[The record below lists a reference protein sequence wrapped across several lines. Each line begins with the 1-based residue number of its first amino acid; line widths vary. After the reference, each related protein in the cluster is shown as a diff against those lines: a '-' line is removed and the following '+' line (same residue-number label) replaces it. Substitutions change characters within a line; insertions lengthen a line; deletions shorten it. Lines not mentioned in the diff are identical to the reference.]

1 MNKVPVVPVVP
12 VAKPKAGVTLED
24 YGIVLPAKVRELIA
38 FVLLS
43 EEEIQHRVD
52 ELADEIGSTYAD
64 EEELILLPI
73 LTGAVFL
80 ATDIGRAL
88 AKRSSLNI
96 KYDLTKA
103 SSYESKTQQ
112 EIRIQLEPV
121 AVRGKSVLLLD
132 DVLDRGTTMSTLRT
146 KLQEW
151 GAKDISTC
159 VMFNKLPSAPDQEVL
174 EMRRAASPDF
184 VGFEIPV
191 IDGESPWIGG
201 YGLDSTST
209 YHLRH
214 LPCLVAI
221 K

>member
-1 MNKVPVVPVVP
+1 MVNIPA
-12 VAKPKAGVTLED
+12 AKPKDGVTLED
-24 YGIVLPAKVRELIA
+24 FGIVPPAEVRELIA
-38 FVLLS
+38 YVLLS
-43 EEEIQHRVD
+43 EDEIQRRVAELAEEI
-52 ELADEIGSTYAD
+52 ATIYAE

-88 AKRSSLNI
+88 ARSSSLNI

-103 SSYESKTQQ
+103 SSYESKKQQ
-112 EIRIQLEPV
+112 AIRIQLEPV
-121 AVRGKSVLLLD
+121 GVRGKSVLLLD
-132 DVLDRGTTMSTLRT
+132 DVLDRGTTMATLRG

-151 GAKDISTC
+151 GAKDIRAC
-159 VMFNKLPSAPDQEVL
+159 VMFNKLPKDPDREVL
-174 EMRRAASPDF
+174 AQRRAASPEF
-184 VGFEIPV
+184 VGFEIPLV
-191 IDGESPWIGG
+191 DGESPWIGG

>member
-1 MNKVPVVPVVP
+1 MINVP
-12 VAKPKAGVTLED
+12 VAQPKDGVKLED
-24 YGIVLPAKVRELIA
+24 YGIVLPARIRELIA

-43 EEEIQHRVD
+43 EDEIASRVD
-52 ELADEIGSTYAD
+52 ELAREIGRTYA
-64 EEELILLPI
+64 EGEELILLPI

-103 SSYESKTQQ
+103 SSYDSKTQQ

-121 AVRGKSVLLLD
+121 GVRGKSVLLLD
-132 DVLDRGTTMSTLRT
+132 DVLDRGTTMATLRD

-151 GAKDISTC
+151 GARDVRAC
-159 VMFNKLPSAPDQEVL
+159 VMFNKLPSDPDQEVL
-174 EMRRAASPDF
+174 AKRRAASPDF

-191 IDGESPWIGG
+191 IEGESPWIGG
-201 YGLDSTST
+201 FGLDSTSI

>member
-1 MNKVPVVPVVP
+1 MISVP
-12 VAKPKAGVTLED
+12 AARPKDGVTLED
-24 YGIVLPAKVRELIA
+24 YGIVPPAKVRELIA
-38 FVLLS
+38 CVLLS
-43 EEEIQHRVD
+43 EHEIQRRVD
-52 ELADEIGSTYAD
+52 ELAEEIARIYAD

-88 AKRSSLNI
+88 ARRSSLNI

-103 SSYESKTQQ
+103 SSYESKKQQ
-112 EIRIQLEPV
+112 AIRIQLEPV
-121 AVRGKSVLLLD
+121 GVRGKSVLLLD
-132 DVLDRGTTMSTLRT
+132 DVLDRGTTMATLRG
-146 KLQEW
+146 KLREW
-151 GAKDISTC
+151 GAKDIRAC
-159 VMFNKLPSAPDQEVL
+159 VMFNKLPKDPDREVL
-174 EMRRAASPDF
+174 VQRRAASPEF
-184 VGFEIPV
+184 VGFEIPLV
-191 IDGESPWIGG
+191 DGESPWIGG

>member
-1 MNKVPVVPVVP
+1 MNNIP
-12 VAKPKAGVTLED
+12 VAMPKNGVTLED
-24 YGIVLPAKVRELIA
+24 FGIVPPAEVRELIA
-38 FVLLS
+38 CVLVS
-43 EEEIQHRVD
+43 EEEIQRRVG
-52 ELADEIGSTYAD
+52 ELAEEIARIYAE

-88 AKRSSLNI
+88 AKSSSLNI

-103 SSYESKTQQ
+103 SSYESKKQQ
-112 EIRIQLEPV
+112 AIRIQLEPV
-121 AVRGKSVLLLD
+121 GVRGKSVLLLD
-132 DVLDRGTTMSTLRT
+132 DVLDRGTTMATLRR

-151 GAKDISTC
+151 GAKDIRAC
-159 VMFNKLPSAPDQEVL
+159 VMFNKLPSDPDQEVL
-174 EMRRAASPDF
+174 AQRQAASPEF
-184 VGFEIPV
+184 VGFEVPLV
-191 IDGESPWIGG
+191 DGESPWIGG

>member
-1 MNKVPVVPVVP
+1 MVNIPA
-12 VAKPKAGVTLED
+12 AKPKDGVTLED
-24 YGIVLPAKVRELIA
+24 FGIVPPAEVRELIA

-43 EEEIQHRVD
+43 EEEIQRRVG
-52 ELADEIGSTYAD
+52 ELAEEIARIYAE

-88 AKRSSLNI
+88 ARSSSLNI

-103 SSYESKTQQ
+103 SSYESKKQQ
-112 EIRIQLEPV
+112 AIRIQLEPV
-121 AVRGKSVLLLD
+121 GVRGKSVLLLD
-132 DVLDRGTTMSTLRT
+132 DVLDRGTTMATLRG

-151 GAKDISTC
+151 GAKDIRAC
-159 VMFNKLPSAPDQEVL
+159 VMFNKLPKDPDREVL
-174 EMRRAASPDF
+174 AQRRAASPEF
-184 VGFEIPV
+184 VGFEIPLV
-191 IDGESPWIGG
+191 DGESPWIGG

>member
-1 MNKVPVVPVVP
+1 MIEIP
-12 VAKPKAGVTLED
+12 VAKPKDGVSLED
-24 YGIVLPAKVRELIA
+24 YGIVPPAEVRELIA
-38 FVLLS
+38 YVLLS
-43 EEEIQHRVD
+43 EDEIQRRVD
-52 ELADEIGSTYAD
+52 ELAEEIRRTYA
-64 EEELILLPI
+64 EGEELILLPI

-121 AVRGKSVLLLD
+121 GVQGKSVLLLD
-132 DVLDRGTTMSTLRT
+132 DVLDRGTTMATLRS
-146 KLQEW
+146 KLREW
-151 GAKDISTC
+151 GAKDVRAC
-159 VMFNKLPSAPDQEVL
+159 VMFNKLPKDPDQEVL
-174 EMRRAASPDF
+174 EKRRAASPEF

>member
-1 MNKVPVVPVVP
+1 MVNIPA
-12 VAKPKAGVTLED
+12 AKPKDGVTLED
-24 YGIVLPAKVRELIA
+24 YGIVPPAEVRELIA

-43 EEEIQHRVD
+43 EEEIQRRVG
-52 ELADEIGSTYAD
+52 ELAEEIARIYAD

-88 AKRSSLNI
+88 ARSSSLNI

-103 SSYESKTQQ
+103 SSYESKKQQ
-112 EIRIQLEPV
+112 AIRIQLEPV
-121 AVRGKSVLLLD
+121 GVRGKSVLLLD
-132 DVLDRGTTMSTLRT
+132 DVLDRGTTMATLRG
-146 KLQEW
+146 KLREW
-151 GAKDISTC
+151 GAKDIRAC
-159 VMFNKLPSAPDQEVL
+159 VMFNKLPKDPDQEVL
-174 EMRRAASPDF
+174 AQRRAASPEF
-184 VGFEIPV
+184 VGFEIPLV
-191 IDGESPWIGG
+191 DGESPWIGG

>member
-1 MNKVPVVPVVP
+1 MSNIP
-12 VAKPKAGVTLED
+12 VAKPKDGVTLED
-24 YGIVLPAKVRELIA
+24 YGIVPPAEVRELIA
-38 FVLLS
+38 CVLLS
-43 EEEIQHRVD
+43 EEEIQRRVD
-52 ELADEIGSTYAD
+52 ELAAEIARIYAE

-88 AKRSSLNI
+88 ARSSSLNI

-103 SSYESKTQQ
+103 SSYESKKQQ
-112 EIRIQLEPV
+112 AIRIQLEPV
-121 AVRGKSVLLLD
+121 GVRGKSVLLLD
-132 DVLDRGTTMSTLRT
+132 DVLDRGTTMATLRA
-146 KLQEW
+146 KLREW
-151 GAKDISTC
+151 GAKDIRAC
-159 VMFNKLPSAPDQEVL
+159 VMFNKMPSDPNPEVL
-174 EMRRAASPDF
+174 AQRRAASPEF
-184 VGFEIPV
+184 VGFEIPLV
-191 IDGESPWIGG
+191 DGESPWIGG

>member
-1 MNKVPVVPVVP
+1 MVKIP
-12 VAKPKAGVTLED
+12 VARPKDGVTLED
-24 YGIVLPAKVRELIA
+24 FGIVLPAKVRELIA
-38 FVLLS
+38 CVLLS
-43 EEEIQHRVD
+43 EDEIQRRVD
-52 ELADEIGSTYAD
+52 ELAEEIARIYAE

-88 AKRSSLNI
+88 ARSSSLNI

-103 SSYESKTQQ
+103 SSYEESKKQQ
-112 EIRIQLEPV
+112 AIRIQLEPV

-132 DVLDRGTTMSTLRT
+132 DVLDRGTTMATLRG

-151 GAKDISTC
+151 GAKDIRAC
-159 VMFNKLPSAPDQEVL
+159 VMFNKLPSDPDQEVL
-174 EMRRAASPDF
+174 AQRRAASPEF

-191 IDGESPWIGG
+191 LDGESPWIGG

>member
-1 MNKVPVVPVVP
+1 MVNIPA
-12 VAKPKAGVTLED
+12 AKPKDGATLED
-24 YGIVLPAKVRELIA
+24 YGIVLPPKVRELIA
-38 FVLLS
+38 CVLLS
-43 EEEIQHRVD
+43 EEEILHRVD
-52 ELADEIGSTYAD
+52 ELAEEIGRIYG
-64 EEELILLPI
+64 EGEELILLPI

-103 SSYESKTQQ
+103 SSYESKTQR

-121 AVRGKSVLLLD
+121 GVRGKSVLLLD
-132 DVLDRGTTMSTLRT
+132 DVLDRGTTMATLRG

-151 GAKDISTC
+151 GAKDIRAC
-159 VMFNKLPSAPDQEVL
+159 VMFNKLPSDPDAEVL
-174 EMRRAASPDF
+174 AQRRAASPEF

-191 IDGESPWIGG
+191 VDGESPWIGG

>member
-1 MNKVPVVPVVP
+1 MVNIPA
-12 VAKPKAGVTLED
+12 AKPKDGVTLED
-24 YGIVLPAKVRELIA
+24 YGIVLPPKVRELIA
-38 FVLLS
+38 CVLLS
-43 EEEIQHRVD
+43 EEEILHRVD
-52 ELADEIGSTYAD
+52 ELAEEIGRIYG
-64 EEELILLPI
+64 EGEELILLPI

-103 SSYESKTQQ
+103 SSYESKTQR

-121 AVRGKSVLLLD
+121 GVRGKSVLLLD
-132 DVLDRGTTMSTLRT
+132 DVLDRGTTMATLRG

-151 GAKDISTC
+151 GAKDIRAC
-159 VMFNKLPSAPDQEVL
+159 VMFNKLPSDPDAEVL
-174 EMRRAASPDF
+174 AQRRAASPEF

-191 IDGESPWIGG
+191 VDGESPWIGG

>member
-1 MNKVPVVPVVP
+1 MINVP
-12 VAKPKAGVTLED
+12 VAKPKNGVTLED
-24 YGIVLPAKVRELIA
+24 YGIVLPARIRELIA
-38 FVLLS
+38 CVLLS
-43 EEEIQHRVD
+43 EEEIRSRVD
-52 ELADEIGSTYAD
+52 ELAEEIHGTYAE

-80 ATDIGRAL
+80 ATDLGRAL

-121 AVRGKSVLLLD
+121 SVRGKRVLLLD
-132 DVLDRGTTMSTLRT
+132 DVLDRGTTMSTLRN

-151 GAKDISTC
+151 GAKDVRAC
-159 VMFNKLPSAPDQEVL
+159 VMFDKLPSDPDAAVL
-174 EMRRAASPDF
+174 EKRRAASPDF
-184 VGFEIPV
+184 VGFEIPL

-221 K
+221 R

>member
-1 MNKVPVVPVVP
+1 MIDIP
-12 VAKPKAGVTLED
+12 VAQPKNGVTLED
-24 YGIVLPAKVRELIA
+24 YGIVLPAVVRELIA
-38 FVLLS
+38 YVLLS
-43 EEEIQHRVD
+43 EDEIQRRVD
-52 ELADEIGSTYAD
+52 ELAEEIGRIYG
-64 EEELILLPI
+64 EGEELILLPI

-88 AKRSSLNI
+88 ARRSSLNI

-121 AVRGKSVLLLD
+121 GVRGKSVLLLD
-132 DVLDRGTTMSTLRT
+132 DVLDRGTTMATLRA

-151 GAKDISTC
+151 GAKDVRAC
-159 VMFNKLPSAPDQEVL
+159 VMFNKLPKDPDQEVL
-174 EMRRAASPDF
+174 KKRRAASPEF

-191 IDGESPWIGG
+191 IGGESPWIGG

>member
-1 MNKVPVVPVVP
+1 MIDIP
-12 VAKPKAGVTLED
+12 VAKPKNGVSLED
-24 YGIVLPAKVRELIA
+24 YGIVPPAEVRELIA
-38 FVLLS
+38 YVLLS
-43 EEEIQHRVD
+43 EAEIQRRVD
-52 ELADEIGSTYAD
+52 ELAEEIGRTYGEGD
-64 EEELILLPI
+64 ELILLPI

-88 AKRSSLNI
+88 AKCSSLNI

-103 SSYESKTQQ
+103 SSYDSKTQQ

-121 AVRGKSVLLLD
+121 GVRDKSVLLLD
-132 DVLDRGTTMSTLRT
+132 DVLDRGTTMATLRA

-151 GAKDISTC
+151 GAKDVRAC
-159 VMFNKLPSAPDQEVL
+159 VMFNKLPNDPDQQVL
-174 EMRRAASPDF
+174 EQRRAASPEF

>member
-1 MNKVPVVPVVP
+1 MVNIPA
-12 VAKPKAGVTLED
+12 AKPKDGVTLED
-24 YGIVLPAKVRELIA
+24 YGIVPPAEVRELIA

-43 EEEIQHRVD
+43 EEEIQRRVG
-52 ELADEIGSTYAD
+52 ELAEEIARIYAE
-64 EEELILLPI
+64 EEELILLPV

-88 AKRSSLNI
+88 ARSSSLNI

-103 SSYESKTQQ
+103 SSYESKKQQ
-112 EIRIQLEPV
+112 AIRIQLEP
-121 AVRGKSVLLLD
+121 AGVRGKSVLLLD
-132 DVLDRGTTMSTLRT
+132 DVLDRGTTMATLRG
-146 KLQEW
+146 KLREW
-151 GAKDISTC
+151 GAKDIRAC
-159 VMFNKLPSAPDQEVL
+159 VMFNKLPKDPDQEVL
-174 EMRRAASPDF
+174 AQRRAASPEF
-184 VGFEIPV
+184 VGFEIPLV
-191 IDGESPWIGG
+191 DGESPWIGG

>member
-1 MNKVPVVPVVP
+1 MIDIP
-12 VAKPKAGVTLED
+12 VAKPKDGVTLAD
-24 YGIVLPAKVRELIA
+24 YGIVPPAEVRELIA
-38 FVLLS
+38 YVLLS
-43 EEEIQHRVD
+43 EEEILRRVD
-52 ELADEIGSTYAD
+52 ELAEEIGSIYG
-64 EEELILLPI
+64 EGEELILLPI

-121 AVRGKSVLLLD
+121 GVRGKSVLLLD
-132 DVLDRGTTMSTLRT
+132 DVLDRGTTMATLRN

-151 GAKDISTC
+151 GAADIRAC
-159 VMFNKLPSAPDQEVL
+159 VMFNKLPNDPDQEVL
-174 EMRRAASPDF
+174 AQRRAASPDF

>member
-1 MNKVPVVPVVP
+1 MVNIPA
-12 VAKPKAGVTLED
+12 AKPKDGVTLED
-24 YGIVLPAKVRELIA
+24 FGIVPPAEVRELIA

-43 EEEIQHRVD
+43 EEEIQRRVG
-52 ELADEIGSTYAD
+52 ELAEEIARIYAD

-88 AKRSSLNI
+88 ARSSSLNI

-103 SSYESKTQQ
+103 SSYESKKQQ
-112 EIRIQLEPV
+112 SIRIQLEPV
-121 AVRGKSVLLLD
+121 GVRGKSVLLLD
-132 DVLDRGTTMSTLRT
+132 DVLDRGTTMATLRG

-151 GAKDISTC
+151 GAKDIRAC
-159 VMFNKLPSAPDQEVL
+159 VMFNKLPKDPDREVL
-174 EMRRAASPDF
+174 AQRRAASPEF
-184 VGFEIPV
+184 VGFEIPLV
-191 IDGESPWIGG
+191 NGESPWIGG

>member
-1 MNKVPVVPVVP
+1 MINIP
-12 VAKPKAGVTLED
+12 VATPKDGVMLED
-24 YGIVLPAKVRELIA
+24 FGIVPPAEVRELIA
-38 FVLLS
+38 CVLLT
-43 EEEIQHRVD
+43 EAEIQRRVD
-52 ELADEIGSTYAD
+52 ELAEEIARIYS
-64 EEELILLPI
+64 EEDELILLPI

-88 AKRSSLNI
+88 ARSSSLNI

-103 SSYESKTQQ
+103 SSYESKKQQ
-112 EIRIQLEPV
+112 AIRIQLEPV
-121 AVRGKSVLLLD
+121 GVRGKSVLLLD
-132 DVLDRGTTMSTLRT
+132 DVLDRGTTMATLRR

-151 GAKDISTC
+151 GAKDIRAC
-159 VMFNKLPSAPDQEVL
+159 VMFNKLPSDPDAEVL
-174 EMRRAASPDF
+174 AQRQAASPEF
-184 VGFEIPV
+184 VGFEVPL

>member
-1 MNKVPVVPVVP
+1 MGNIPA
-12 VAKPKAGVTLED
+12 AKPKDGVTLAD
-24 YGIVLPAKVRELIA
+24 FGIVPPAEVRELIA
-38 FVLLS
+38 SVLLS
-43 EEEIQHRVD
+43 EEEIQRRVG
-52 ELADEIGSTYAD
+52 ELAEEIARIYAD

-88 AKRSSLNI
+88 ARSSSLNI

-103 SSYESKTQQ
+103 SSYESKKQQ
-112 EIRIQLEPV
+112 SIRIQLEPV
-121 AVRGKSVLLLD
+121 GVRGKSVLLLD
-132 DVLDRGTTMSTLRT
+132 DVLDRGTTMATLRG

-151 GAKDISTC
+151 GAKDIRAC
-159 VMFNKLPSAPDQEVL
+159 VMFNKLPKDPDQEVL
-174 EMRRAASPDF
+174 AQRRAASPEF
-184 VGFEIPV
+184 VGFEIPLV
-191 IDGESPWIGG
+191 NGESPWIGG

>member
-1 MNKVPVVPVVP
+1 MIDIP
-12 VAKPKAGVTLED
+12 VAKPKNGVSLED
-24 YGIVLPAKVRELIA
+24 YGIVPPAEVRALIA
-38 FVLLS
+38 YVLLS
-43 EEEIQHRVD
+43 EAEIQRRVD
-52 ELADEIGSTYAD
+52 ELAEEIGRTYGEGD
-64 EEELILLPI
+64 ELILLPI

-88 AKRSSLNI
+88 AKCSSLNI

-103 SSYESKTQQ
+103 SSYDSKTQQ

-121 AVRGKSVLLLD
+121 GVQGKSVLLLD
-132 DVLDRGTTMSTLRT
+132 DVLDRGTTMATLRA

-151 GAKDISTC
+151 GAKDVRAC
-159 VMFNKLPSAPDQEVL
+159 VMFDKLPNDPDQQVL
-174 EMRRAASPDF
+174 EQRRAASPEF

>member
-1 MNKVPVVPVVP
+1 MIDIP
-12 VAKPKAGVTLED
+12 VAKPKDGVTLED
-24 YGIVLPAKVRELIA
+24 YGIVLPAVVRELIA
-38 FVLLS
+38 YVLLS
-43 EEEIQHRVD
+43 EDEIQRRVD
-52 ELADEIGSTYAD
+52 ELAEEIGGIYG
-64 EEELILLPI
+64 EGEELILLPI

-121 AVRGKSVLLLD
+121 GVRGKSVLLLD
-132 DVLDRGTTMSTLRT
+132 DVLDRGTTMATLRA
-146 KLQEW
+146 KLREW
-151 GAKDISTC
+151 GAKDVKAC
-159 VMFNKLPSAPDQEVL
+159 VMFNKLPQDPDQEVL
-174 EMRRAASPDF
+174 EKRRAASPEF

-191 IDGESPWIGG
+191 IEGESPWIGG

>member
-1 MNKVPVVPVVP
+1 MIDIPI
-12 VAKPKAGVTLED
+12 AKPKNGVSLED
-24 YGIVLPAKVRELIA
+24 YGIVPPAEVRELIA
-38 FVLLS
+38 YVLLS
-43 EEEIQHRVD
+43 EAEIQRRVD
-52 ELADEIGSTYAD
+52 ELAEEIGRTYGEGD
-64 EEELILLPI
+64 ELILLPI

-88 AKRSSLNI
+88 AKCSSLNI

-103 SSYESKTQQ
+103 SSYDSKTQQ

-121 AVRGKSVLLLD
+121 GVRDKSVLLLD
-132 DVLDRGTTMSTLRT
+132 DVLDRGTTMATLRA

-151 GAKDISTC
+151 GAKDVRAC
-159 VMFNKLPSAPDQEVL
+159 VMFNKLPNDPDQQVL
-174 EMRRAASPDF
+174 EQRRAASPEF

>member
-1 MNKVPVVPVVP
+1 MTNPTNIP
-12 VAKPKAGVTLED
+12 VAKPKNGVTLED
-24 YGIVLPAKVRELIA
+24 YGIILPARIRELIA
-38 FVLLS
+38 YVLLS
-43 EEEIQHRVD
+43 EEEILSRVH
-52 ELADEIGSTYAD
+52 ELAEQIRATYAEG
-64 EEELILLPI
+64 EEVILLPI

-80 ATDIGRAL
+80 ATDLGRAL

-103 SSYESKTQQ
+103 SSYDSKTQQ

-121 AVRGKSVLLLD
+121 GVRGKKVLLLD
-132 DVLDRGTTMSTLRT
+132 DVLDRGTTMSTLRN
-146 KLQEW
+146 KLREW
-151 GAKDISTC
+151 GAADVRAC
-159 VMFNKLPSAPDQEVL
+159 VMFNKLPNNPDDEVL
-174 EMRRAASPDF
+174 KQRRTASPDF
-184 VGFEIPV
+184 VGFEIPLV
-191 IDGESPWIGG
+191 DGESPWIGG

>member
-1 MNKVPVVPVVP
+1 MVNIPA
-12 VAKPKAGVTLED
+12 AKPKDGVTLED
-24 YGIVLPAKVRELIA
+24 YGIVPPAEVRELIA
-38 FVLLS
+38 SVLLS
-43 EEEIQHRVD
+43 EEEIQRRVG
-52 ELADEIGSTYAD
+52 ELAEEIARIYAD

-88 AKRSSLNI
+88 ARSSSLNI

-103 SSYESKTQQ
+103 SSYESKKQQ
-112 EIRIQLEPV
+112 AIRIQLEPV
-121 AVRGKSVLLLD
+121 GVRGKSVLLLD
-132 DVLDRGTTMSTLRT
+132 DVLDRGTTMATLRG

-151 GAKDISTC
+151 GAKDIRAC
-159 VMFNKLPSAPDQEVL
+159 VMFNKLPKDPDQEVL
-174 EMRRAASPDF
+174 AQRRAASPEF
-184 VGFEIPV
+184 VGFEIPLV
-191 IDGESPWIGG
+191 DGESPWIGG

>member
-1 MNKVPVVPVVP
+1 MIEIP
-12 VAKPKAGVTLED
+12 VAQPKNGVTLED
-24 YGIVLPAKVRELIA
+24 YGIVLPAVVRELIA
-38 FVLLS
+38 YVLLS
-43 EEEIQHRVD
+43 EDEIQRRVD
-52 ELADEIGSTYAD
+52 ELAEEIGRIYA
-64 EEELILLPI
+64 EGEELILLPI

-88 AKRSSLNI
+88 ARRSSLNI

-121 AVRGKSVLLLD
+121 GVQGKSVLLLD
-132 DVLDRGTTMSTLRT
+132 DVLDRGTTMATLRA

-151 GAKDISTC
+151 GARDVRAC
-159 VMFNKLPSAPDQEVL
+159 VMFNKLPNDPDQEVL
-174 EMRRAASPDF
+174 EKRRVASPEF

>member
-1 MNKVPVVPVVP
+1 MNNIP
-12 VAKPKAGVTLED
+12 VAKPKHGVTLED
-24 YGIVLPAKVRELIA
+24 FGIVPPAEVRELIA
-38 FVLLS
+38 CVLVS
-43 EEEIQHRVD
+43 EEEIQRRVG
-52 ELADEIGSTYAD
+52 ELAEEIARIYAE

-88 AKRSSLNI
+88 ARSSSLNI

-103 SSYESKTQQ
+103 SSYESKKQQ

-121 AVRGKSVLLLD
+121 GVRGKSVLLLD
-132 DVLDRGTTMSTLRT
+132 DVLDRGTTMATLRG
-146 KLQEW
+146 KLREW
-151 GAKDISTC
+151 GAKDIRAC
-159 VMFNKLPSAPDQEVL
+159 VMFNKLPSDPDQEVL
-174 EMRRAASPDF
+174 AQRQAASPEF
-184 VGFEIPV
+184 VGFEVPL

>member
-1 MNKVPVVPVVP
+1 MSNIP
-12 VAKPKAGVTLED
+12 VAKPKDGVTLED
-24 YGIVLPAKVRELIA
+24 YGIVPPPEVRELIA
-38 FVLLS
+38 YVLLS
-43 EEEIQHRVD
+43 EEEIQRRVG
-52 ELADEIGSTYAD
+52 ELAEEIARIYAE

-88 AKRSSLNI
+88 ARSSSLNI

-121 AVRGKSVLLLD
+121 GVYGKSVLLLD
-132 DVLDRGTTMSTLRT
+132 DVLDRGTTMATLKG
-146 KLQEW
+146 KLREW
-151 GAKDISTC
+151 GAKDIKTC
-159 VMFNKLPSAPDQEVL
+159 VMFNKLPNDPDQEVL
-174 EMRRAASPDF
+174 AQRKAASPDF
-184 VGFEIPV
+184 VGFEIPLV
-191 IDGESPWIGG
+191 GGESPWIGG

>member
-1 MNKVPVVPVVP
+1 MIDIP
-12 VAKPKAGVTLED
+12 VAQPKNGVTLED
-24 YGIVLPAKVRELIA
+24 YGIVLPAVVRELIA
-38 FVLLS
+38 SVLLS
-43 EEEIQHRVD
+43 EEDIQRRVD
-52 ELADEIGSTYAD
+52 ELAEEIGRIYG
-64 EEELILLPI
+64 EGEELILLPI

-103 SSYESKTQQ
+103 SSYESKTQR

-121 AVRGKSVLLLD
+121 GVRGKSVLLLD
-132 DVLDRGTTMSTLRT
+132 DVLDRGTTMATLRG

-151 GAKDISTC
+151 GAKDIRAC
-159 VMFNKLPSAPDQEVL
+159 VMFNKLPSDPDAEVL
-174 EMRRAASPDF
+174 AQRRAASPEF

-191 IDGESPWIGG
+191 VDGESPWIGG

>member
-1 MNKVPVVPVVP
+1 MMIDIP
-12 VAKPKAGVTLED
+12 VAQPKNGVTLED
-24 YGIVLPAKVRELIA
+24 YGIVPPAEVRKLIA
-38 FVLLS
+38 YVLLS
-43 EEEIQHRVD
+43 EDEIQRRVD
-52 ELADEIGSTYAD
+52 ELAEEIGRIYG
-64 EEELILLPI
+64 EGEELILLPI

-121 AVRGKSVLLLD
+121 GVRGKSVLLLD
-132 DVLDRGTTMSTLRT
+132 DVLDRGTTMATLRA
-146 KLQEW
+146 KLREW
-151 GAKDISTC
+151 GAKDVRAC
-159 VMFNKLPSAPDQEVL
+159 VMFNKLPKDPDQEVL
-174 EMRRAASPDF
+174 EKRRAASPEF